1 MKTYWINRNRR
12 RVNGESF
19 ILREEKNKQKYKKKK
34 IISLLLAVLLFGGI
48 GYGAYVYMKTSSL
61 VQKSNLNLAR
71 GENPIYVRNL

>member
-1 MKTYWINRNRR
+1 MGNH
-12 RVNGESF
+12 SS
-19 ILREEKNKQKYKKKK
+19 LREEKNKQKYKKKK

-71 GENPIYVRNL
+71 GEKSIYVRNL